1 MDENKSGSQELI
13 DRVVLFMFV
22 GMGVVPFGFF
32 WPEVFLFS
40 LFFIVTF
47 GSLIAGTFLIIR
59 SHFNGD
65 REAQEVTDEIS
76 AMANDVSFDVSEQII
91 FWNKLKYTKGIG
103 TQLEG
108 QEAEISQIYN
118 QLVNAREEIAAAES
132 PQHKIEACLA
142 ADSVLATARMLH

>member
-1 MDENKSGSQELI
+1 MDEKESESKELS
-13 DRVVLFMFV
+13 DREAILMFI
-22 GMGVVPFGFF
+22 GMGVMLSGA
-32 WPEVFLFS
+32 FLYGVLLLS
-40 LFFIVTF
+40 LAFIVTF

-59 SHFNGD
+59 SHSNGD

-91 FWNKLKYTKGIG
+91 FWNKLKYTKGVG

-118 QLVNAREEIAAAES
+118 QLVNVREEIAAAES

-142 ADSVLATARMLH
+142 ADSVLATSRMLH